1 MEILTIGDIGLTISH
16 ILTPTFIILF
26 SFIITLWIK
35 DILTKIAKG
44 LGFKLSGIFRE
55 GDRVILD
62 NESAIIVKIG
72 ITHTVFGITKSDNQ
86 YCWRYVPN
94 ERISYLKLEKLI
106 FED

>member
-1 MEILTIGDIGLTISH
+1 MEIVAIGDIGITVSE
-16 ILTPTFIILF
+16 ILMPTFVVLF
-26 SFIITLWIK
+26 SFVITLWIK
-35 DILTKIAKG
+35 DILTKVAKG

-62 NESAIIVKIG
+62 NEPAIIVKIG
-72 ITHTVFGITKSDNQ
+72 ITHTVFGITKEDNH

-94 ERISYLKLEKLI
+94 ERISHLKLEKLI